1 MIDKMNRALE
11 FLKEHPSLNIKL
23 ICMGNIEKLK
33 ENYKVLG
40 EDKLQIILDLI
51 IKEKELWSNW

>member
-40 EDKLQIILDLI
+40 EDKL
-51 IKEKELWSNW
+51 